1 MKLRSSYLMLCC
13 AFLVGCNSSSD
24 TDTDTG
30 QVVAIQERSSALS
43 SSSPAGNYSDLLN
56 DESALRFLEAEDATL
71 SGSMVVANDTSAN
84 GGKYVSVGIG
94 SESSNTDN
102 DFAEFT
108 VWIAREGN
116 YKVIANALGPN
127 GKSNSFFAQINQGA
141 QYVWDISNNNTWN
154 SASIEDR
161 GTGEVI
167 EHLAV
172 GFHTLRISS
181 REAGSQLDYVNFE
194 LQGDT
199 TGDTDAPI
207 LAIDTP
213 ATNNAVL
220 SSVATMSGR
229 AVDVGSGGIESVS
242 VSVFNDN
249 GDYLDFSTGAFK
261 RQFASSSA
269 FLGNAGSN
277 STDWSISTPG
287 MADGNYTLIAKTV
300 DGAGNHGVPITSE
313 FKVSAVST
321 GSILYVQAED
331 SVLNGAMKV
340 VTDTSAIGGSY
351 VSVPEDG
358 ESSNTENDYMD
369 FYVNLEQ
376 SGEYKIAARVSGPHG
391 SANSFFAQ
399 VDNAEQYVWDISKTN
414 QWSTEYVSDRGNGDV
429 SLYLGAGEHTLRVS
443 VRESGA
449 KLDYIEFVLQ
459 SAGPVL
465 YVEAEDSLLNGAM
478 KAVSDSSAIAGSYVS
493 VPKGGE
499 SSNPANDYMEFT
511 VRLEEAGEYMMSAR
525 VLGPNGSANSFLAQ
539 LNDGAQYLWDITKTN
554 GWTTGYISDR
564 GNGNVMEYLDA
575 GEHKLRIGVR
585 ESGARLDY
593 VKFQLQ
599 QDATGPVM
607 YVEAEDSNMNGAMKA
622 VADSSATAGSYV
634 SVPEGGE
641 SSNLANDYM
650 DFNVSVQ
657 IAGEYKIAAR
667 VLGPN
672 GSANSFFAQINSGT
686 KYLWDIPRN
695 NQWSTEYI
703 SNRGGSDVSVF
714 LGAGDHTLRVG
725 VRESGARLDY
735 IDFQLQGDFESVEI
749 AEGGSTETPGDT
761 TTVQETPGD
770 TTTIQIPTESTV
782 VAEAGEDSSS
792 SDTGTDDDSDNTL
805 GAALPSEEDSDD
817 SSGIVEAPKAKTSNV
832 RTFYANIACD
842 SCEVMELSMNWDLDV
857 AGYETVSLVHS
868 KNSAQR
874 ELADFD
880 LDDNKLSMTIKTDI
894 DFADEGEHCFAVR
907 TTDNSNQ
914 EFESE
919 SVCVEF
925 SEQG

>member
-24 TDTDTG
+24 TDTG
-30 QVVAIQERSSALS
+30 QDVAIQERSSALP

-56 DESALRFLEAEDATL
+56 DDSALRFLEAEDATL
-71 SGSMVVANDTSAN
+71 SGSMVVSNDSSAN
-84 GGKYVSVGIG
+84 GGKYVSVSIG
-94 SESSNTDN
+94 NESSNTDN

-127 GKSNSFFAQINQGA
+127 GKSNSFFAKINQGA
-141 QYVWDISNNNTWN
+141 QHVWDISNNNTWN
-154 SASIEDR
+154 SAFIKDR
-161 GTGEVI
+161 RTGEVI
-167 EHLAV
+167 EHLDV
-172 GFHTLRISS
+172 GFHTLRISL

-199 TGDTDAPI
+199 TGDTDAPV

-213 ATNNAVL
+213 ASNNAVL
-220 SSVATMSGR
+220 ASVATLSGR
-229 AVDVGSGGIESVS
+229 AVDLGSGGIESVN
-242 VSVFNDN
+242 VSVLNNN
-249 GDYLDFSTGAFK
+249 GDYLDFSTGTFK
-261 RQFASSSA
+261 SQFATSSA

-287 MADGNYTLIAKTV
+287 LADGNYTLIAKTV
-300 DGAGNHGVPITSE
+300 DGAGNHGVPVTSE

-331 SVLNGAMKV
+331 SVLNGAMKA

-369 FYVNLEQ
+369 FYVNLEH

-399 VDNAEQYVWDISKTN
+399 VDNAERYVWDISKTN
-414 QWSTEYVSDRGNGDV
+414 QWSTEYISDRGNGDV
-429 SLYLGAGEHTLRVS
+429 SLYLAAGEHTLRVS

-459 SAGPVL
+459 NAGPVL

-478 KAVSDSSAIAGSYVS
+478 KAVSDSSAVAGSYVS
-493 VPKGGE
+493 VPEGGE

-525 VLGPNGSANSFLAQ
+525 VLGPDGSANSFFAQ

-554 GWTTGYISDR
+554 SWTTGYISDR
-564 GNGNVMEYLDA
+564 GNGNVIEYLDA
-575 GEHKLRIGVR
+575 GEHKLKIGVR

-593 VKFQLQ
+593 VEFQLQ
-599 QDATGPVM
+599 QDAAGPVL
-607 YVEAEDSNMNGAMKA
+607 YVEAEDSDMNGAMRA

-641 SSNLANDYM
+641 SSNLAYDYM

-686 KYLWDIPRN
+686 QYLWDIPRN
-695 NQWSTEYI
+695 NEWSTEYI

-749 AEGGSTETPGDT
+749 AEGGNTETPDDT
-761 TTVQETPGD
+761 STE
-770 TTTIQIPTESTV
+770 QIPTESTV

-792 SDTGTDDDSDNTL
+792 SDTGTDDDNDNTL
-805 GAALPSEEDSDD
+805 GAALPSDEDSDD
-817 SSGIVEAPKAKTSNV
+817 SSGIVEAPKAKTSDV

-842 SCEVMELSMNWDLDV
+842 SCDVMELSMNWDVDV
-857 AGYETVSLVHS
+857 ADYETVSLVHS

-880 LDDNKLSMTIKTDI
+880 LDDNKTSMTIKTDI
-894 DFADEGEHCFAVR
+894 DFADEGEHCFAVH
-907 TTDNSNQ
+907 TTDDDNQ

-919 SVCVEF
+919 SVCIEF